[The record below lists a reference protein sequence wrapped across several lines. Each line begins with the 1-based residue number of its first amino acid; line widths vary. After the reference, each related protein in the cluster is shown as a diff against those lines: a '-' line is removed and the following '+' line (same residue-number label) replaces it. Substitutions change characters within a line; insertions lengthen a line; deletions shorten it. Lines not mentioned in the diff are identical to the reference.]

1 MKESPCRKTAV
12 PLPDDLRRIDR
23 RVLGIF
29 GLFKRDRGCYLAM
42 FELLN
47 VGVDGRKRSHL
58 AEPPLQTAP

>member
-1 MKESPCRKTAV
+1 V

-42 FELLN
+42 FERLN
-47 VGVDGRKRSHL
+47 VGVDGRKKF
-58 AEPPLQTAP
+58 PLG